1 MSGGVPVAEYQ
12 VLYWRDI
19 PSLVKAT
26 EAGREV
32 SLRLPQRFQDAIDEA
47 AVLLGQTDT
56 DAYLEAWRWGAA
68 ASRPGPAE
76 DVARAVARELEAAH
90 PLVGQPAPFTET

>member
-1 MSGGVPVAEYQ
+1 MGGVPVADYQ

-26 EAGREV
+26 DAGREV

-47 AVLLGQTDT
+47 AVLLGETEA
-56 DAYLEAWRWGAA
+56 DAYLEAWCWGPAA
-68 ASRPGPAE
+68 CRPGPAE
-76 DVARAVARELEAAH
+76 DVAREVARELEAAH
-90 PLVGQPAPFTET
+90 PRLGQPAPFSEA